1 MVRDIIKDKSLTYQ
15 QKVIQLARFAENTI
29 DPIAHSQLQQQL
41 IDSEI
46 ISEMYE
52 GNAPYRP
59 RYIVPDY
66 QKLMQNGCQFLN
78 LDAPKTLEDAIATL
92 QIFYHHVPSIT
103 TMPVYI
109 GELDTLLGPFVTEDD
124 PKTRNQLKWFL
135 THLDRTIT
143 DSFCHANLSGQD
155 NLVTRM
161 LLSLERELQ
170 HSVPNLTL
178 KVTKD
183 TTDALLEEAVL
194 TALKVAKPSFANDV
208 MFTKDFSPNQYA
220 IVSCY
225 NGLSIG
231 GGSYTLVRLNL
242 GRLVQVGMSISEF
255 MARLQE
261 AVGAMLTL
269 MDARVD
275 FLLEESDFFET
286 NFLVKEGF
294 LSKENFTA
302 MFGLVGLADAVNGLL
317 SHKEANNQ
325 EMSSN
330 DQIKTPNRFGHTKE
344 ADQLGIDIV
353 EAIAEQVNAHTHPAL
368 YATAGHYVLHA
379 QVGLDTDAG
388 VSPGCRIPIGDEP
401 PIHDHLISAAPF
413 HRYFP
418 SGIGDIFRFDETIRR
433 NPIAAVEIIKGAF
446 KTGLRYFSLYED
458 NADVVRITGYL
469 VKKSDIE
476 KLRRGEQVINDAV
489 VLGKGAADNQ
499 KVLERQKRSLT

>member
-1 MVRDIIKDKSLTYQ
+1 MVREIIKDTSLTYQ
-15 QKVIQLARFAENTI
+15 QKVIQLARFAENSI
-29 DPIAHSQLQQQL
+29 SPIQTTEAQKQL
-41 IDSEI
+41 IAAEV

-66 QKLMQNGCQFLN
+66 QKLMDNGCEFLN
-78 LDAPKTLEDAIATL
+78 LATPKTLEDAIGTL

-109 GELDTLLGPFVTEDD
+109 GELDTLLGPFVTQDD
-124 PKTRNQLKWFL
+124 SKTRNQLRWFL

-170 HSVPNLTL
+170 HSVPNLTM
-178 KVTKD
+178 KVTQD
-183 TTDALLEEAVL
+183 TPDGLLEEAVL

-208 MFTKDFSPNQYA
+208 MFTADFKPNPYA

-242 GRLVQVGMSISEF
+242 GKLVQVGMSISDF
-255 MARLQE
+255 MAQLQE
-261 AVGAMLTL
+261 AVGAMLPL

-294 LSKENFTA
+294 IKKENFTA
-302 MFGLVGLADAVNGLL
+302 MFGLVGLADAVNQLL
-317 SHKEANNQ
+317 SNSGSE
-325 EMSSN
+325 
-330 DQIKTPNRFGHTKE
+330 NRFGHTKE
-344 ADQLGIDIV
+344 ADQLGIQII
-353 EAIAEQVNAHTHPAL
+353 EAIAAQVNGHSHPAL
-368 YATAGHYVLHA
+368 YATKGHYVLHA

-413 HRYFP
+413 HGYFP

-433 NPIAAVEIIKGAF
+433 NPMAAVEIIKGAF